1 MILYMENSNSIPI
14 KTTVRSNKFNKVTG
28 ETINLQKLVA
38 FLYTNKEIFG
48 KKVTISLKL
57 HKKP

>member
-1 MILYMENSNSIPI
+1 MILYMENSNSIPV
-14 KTTVRSNKFNKVTG
+14 KTTVRTNKFNKITG

-38 FLYTNKEIFG
+38 FLHTNKEISG
-48 KKVTISLKL
+48 KKETISLKL

>member
-14 KTTVRSNKFNKVTG
+14 KTPVRSNKFNKVTG

-48 KKVTISLKL
+48 KKETISLKL